1 MAGPRRILLLI
12 TDLQIGGTPTVV
24 RELAVRLRAAG
35 NAHVEVACLAPR
47 GPVADELAAA
57 GVAVTALGASSV
69 VQAID
74 VVRKLVRLI
83 DRQGIDTVLS
93 FLVHAN
99 AIAAAASLFR
109 PDVRWLQSIQTT
121 QPYPRWHWWVQRVAS
136 LAAQRIVVPSP
147 SVARVAAGWADVA
160 VNKIAVIPNAVDSDL
175 SAWHGLPARGLRS
188 AADVGHRPIK
198 STGEPPVP
206 RTDTG
211 WKPVP
216 QADADT
222 GWKPVPRADTDTG
235 WKPVPLQRGGIGF
248 VGRLDP
254 IKRVTDLVDAVAL
267 LGQDV
272 RLHIYGDGP
281 ERGAIEARVAQHGL
295 AARVTMH
302 GAIPDAKPAIASLD
316 VLVLPSEAEGFGL
329 VLIEA
334 MAAGVPVVATNAPGI
349 RDVVTDG
356 VTGLLVPVGRPDAL
370 AAAIARILADP
381 ALRSSLV
388 MAAADHV
395 RRNYSWDVVL
405 PRYRQLLH
413 L

>member
-216 QADADT
+216 
-222 GWKPVPRADTDTG
+222 
-235 WKPVPLQRGGIGF
+235 LQRGGIGF